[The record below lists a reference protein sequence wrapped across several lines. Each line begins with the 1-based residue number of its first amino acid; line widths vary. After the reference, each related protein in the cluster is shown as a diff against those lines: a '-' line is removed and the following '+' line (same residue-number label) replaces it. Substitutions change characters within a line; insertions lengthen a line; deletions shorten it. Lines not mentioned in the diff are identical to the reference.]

1 MIKDELIL
9 LFTSLYCGI
18 IFAIVYDA
26 IRIIRNLIK
35 PHFIRVVIEDFIYW
49 ICVAYIFF
57 SMLIKKNYGNL
68 RWYPIFGMLLAMA
81 VYEIVVG
88 RKLVLKI
95 SKVLEKIIRTLLKPL
110 KKAGKRINIG
120 LHPEDINPVFEA
132 LEPEG
137 LSCYFDFSMT
147 AEEAEAVLRRCEE
160 IYRNKQRTW

>member
-57 SMLIKKNYGNL
+57 SMLIKKKLRKFKMVSYIWNAFGNGSL
-68 RWYPIFGMLLAMA
+68 
-81 VYEIVVG
+81 
-88 RKLVLKI
+88 
-95 SKVLEKIIRTLLKPL
+95 
-110 KKAGKRINIG
+110 
-120 LHPEDINPVFEA
+120 
-132 LEPEG
+132 
-137 LSCYFDFSMT
+137 
-147 AEEAEAVLRRCEE
+147 
-160 IYRNKQRTW
+160 

>member
-68 RWYPIFGMLLAMA
+68 R
-81 VYEIVVG
+81 
-88 RKLVLKI
+88 LVLKI

-110 KKAGKRINIG
+110 KKAWKRIKLRKTKI
-120 LHPEDINPVFEA
+120 
-132 LEPEG
+132 
-137 LSCYFDFSMT
+137 
-147 AEEAEAVLRRCEE
+147 EEKFAKGNKVSRCRKKENH
-160 IYRNKQRTW
+160 RKACNADSKTDNR

>member
-68 RWYPIFGMLLAMA
+68 RWYPILGMLLAMA
-81 VYEIVVG
+81 VYEIIVG

-110 KKAGKRINIG
+110 KKAGKRIKLRKTKI
-120 LHPEDINPVFEA
+120 
-132 LEPEG
+132 
-137 LSCYFDFSMT
+137 
-147 AEEAEAVLRRCEE
+147 EESLQKE
-160 IYRNKQRTW
+160 IR

>member
-57 SMLIKKNYGNL
+57 
-68 RWYPIFGMLLAMA
+68 
-81 VYEIVVG
+81 
-88 RKLVLKI
+88 
-95 SKVLEKIIRTLLKPL
+95 
-110 KKAGKRINIG
+110 
-120 LHPEDINPVFEA
+120 
-132 LEPEG
+132 
-137 LSCYFDFSMT
+137 
-147 AEEAEAVLRRCEE
+147 
-160 IYRNKQRTW
+160 

>member
-81 VYEIVVG
+81 VYEIIVG

-110 KKAGKRINIG
+110 KKAWKRIKLRKTKI
-120 LHPEDINPVFEA
+120 
-132 LEPEG
+132 
-137 LSCYFDFSMT
+137 
-147 AEEAEAVLRRCEE
+147 EEKFAKGNKVIRCRKKENH
-160 IYRNKQRTW
+160 RKACNADSKTDNR

>member
-68 RWYPIFGMLLAMA
+68 RWYPILGMLLAMA
-81 VYEIVVG
+81 VYEIIVG

-110 KKAGKRINIG
+110 KKAGKRIKLRKTKI
-120 LHPEDINPVFEA
+120 
-132 LEPEG
+132 
-137 LSCYFDFSMT
+137 
-147 AEEAEAVLRRCEE
+147 EEKFAKGNKVSRCRKKENN
-160 IYRNKQRTW
+160 RKACNADSKTDNR